1 MREIPDANKSDG
13 QAGGT
18 LAPAHVFRRLSQD
31 CPDPMNQHSSQIEL
45 SNTVATTPRFCEA
58 IGPLCLWGTLEI
70 GRYSGSPP
78 EIRRGN
84 AAPRQRSRS
93 GTGVV

>member
-1 MREIPDANKSDG
+1 MREMPDANKSDG

-45 SNTVATTPRFCEA
+45 SNTVATTPRFLRSHWF
-58 IGPLCLWGTLEI
+58 PLFMGDSGDWTLF
-70 GRYSGSPP
+70 RLPS
-78 EIRRGN
+78 
-84 AAPRQRSRS
+84 
-93 GTGVV
+93 